1 MGLTESEGPIL
12 VREEVGERH
21 IKPCTGAAS
30 KKTSPAATKVM
41 VGNMSLSGTLPDS
54 QSHSEPGGQTTQ
66 WAPSIDACVPG
77 ELPLRPGLS
86 WLQHT

>member
-12 VREEVGERH
+12 VREEVSERH

-41 VGNMSLSGTLPDS
+41 VENVSLSGTLPDTQRVIVS
-54 QSHSEPGGQTTQ
+54 LVAKLPGG
-66 WAPSIDACVPG
+66 
-77 ELPLRPGLS
+77 LPLWVCVSQESCP
-86 WLQHT
+86 

>member
-30 KKTSPAATKVM
+30 KKTSPAATNVM
-41 VGNMSLSGTLPDS
+41 VENVSLSGTLSD
-54 QSHSEPGGQTTQ
+54 TQ
-66 WAPSIDACVPG
+66 RVIVSLVAKLPSG
-77 ELPLRPGLS
+77 LPLWVHVSQESCP
-86 WLQHT
+86 